1 MPSSFFM
8 PSLDMVSFDIV
19 SFFMPSFDMESL
31 DIESLDMLSF
41 FMPSSLPIL
50 SWAKATGASAR
61 LSESA
66 AAEIPS
72 AVRVRMV
79 MMGHPFENRFLEATD
94 AALILDA
101 PTAPIVTVDIRKNSR
116 DRRRCLPFGVLREE
130 V

>member
-1 MPSSFFM
+1 M
-8 PSLDMVSFDIV
+8 PSLDIVSLDIVSFDIV
-19 SFFMPSFDMESL
+19 SVAMSSVFMAC
-31 DIESLDMLSF
+31 LDMVSF
-41 FMPSSLPIL
+41 FMASSLPIL
-50 SWAKATGASAR
+50 SWAKAAGASAR

-72 AVRVRMV
+72 ATRVRMV
-79 MMGHPFENRFLEATD
+79 IMGHPFENRFLEATD